1 MQMDTALDFLEIPM
15 AQCGMGNAQ
24 LTLSGQERQ
33 RGMKQTSMEGA
44 LWGTRSDSPRPML
57 KTKQGDGCLRCPWRQ
72 MGHEWLHVQFL
83 GTVRSPSPHPQ
94 PQE

>member
-1 MQMDTALDFLEIPM
+1 MDTALDFLEIPM

-44 LWGTRSDSPRPML
+44 L
-57 KTKQGDGCLRCPWRQ
+57 
-72 MGHEWLHVQFL
+72 
-83 GTVRSPSPHPQ
+83 
-94 PQE
+94 

>member
-1 MQMDTALDFLEIPM
+1 MISGKMPTASVKKMQMDTALDFLEIPM

-44 LWGTRSDSPRPML
+44 L
-57 KTKQGDGCLRCPWRQ
+57 
-72 MGHEWLHVQFL
+72 
-83 GTVRSPSPHPQ
+83 
-94 PQE
+94 